1 MELKHEVHQLNNQL
15 HLLLGKENL
24 VMVIEDYGWE
34 EVELVV
40 EEDELEEDVKPVEDN
55 DDDPMSDIDSD
66 HSDE

>member
-15 HLLLGKENL
+15 HPLLGKENL

-40 EEDELEEDVKPVEDN
+40 EEDEAEEDVELMEDN
-55 DDDPMSDIDSD
+55 DDDPMSNIDSD